1 MKTYVNL
8 HEMNQ
13 CKLVHAVKFGLKLIL
28 VKCVTNTNVIKSFH
42 LERSEDTVKQL
53 WNATE
58 TTVLFSI

>member
-53 WNATE
+53 
-58 TTVLFSI
+58 